1 MKTANDLGRVPITTL
16 PEKWCIERT
25 PPTADVI
32 NKVMDDL
39 FCNGVKTHILRFG
52 YMHSEPVTFG
62 HQNWHSNPRTGEK
75 SASFTEITF
84 PEFLELVVVP
94 NEGKLIHSKP
104 AVSELPTTKA
114 EEPQERGLR
123 YNNGKPKW
131 HLVDFDSL
139 EGMVRVLEY
148 GAQKYAPFNWTKG
161 MPHTEI
167 ADCLLRHLFAWIH
180 GEDTDKESG
189 QKHLDHVLCNA
200 MFLAYNTKH
209 HPDLDNRYKTPKK

>member
-1 MKTANDLGRVPITTL
+1 
-16 PEKWCIERT
+16 
-25 PPTADVI
+25 VI

-75 SASFTEITF
+75 LASFTEITF
-84 PEFLELVVVP
+84 SEFLEFVVVP
-94 NEGKLIHSKP
+94 NESKMTY
-104 AVSELPTTKA
+104 AKAFMYDHKNRATK
-114 EEPQERGLR
+114 PQERGLR
-123 YNNGKPKW
+123 YNNGKPTW
-131 HLVDFDSL
+131 SLVDFDSL

-148 GAQKYAPFNWTKG
+148 GAGKYAPHNWKKG

-180 GEDTDKESG
+180 GEDTDQESG